1 MGGGPDQDDEEQ
13 ESFFVHPKNDNN
25 FVDQDNNHPNGIF
38 HDGADD
44 KDRNGVISQNQSR
57 THNKSKNEMMKL
69 LFMNGKEQ
77 TTVSHKNTIKDTIL
91 KKIS

>member
-1 MGGGPDQDDEEQ
+1 MVIGGIPSNTSYKSKGMMGGGPDQDDEEQ

-44 KDRNGVISQNQSR
+44 KDRNGVIS
-57 THNKSKNEMMKL
+57 
-69 LFMNGKEQ
+69 
-77 TTVSHKNTIKDTIL
+77 
-91 KKIS
+91 